1 MNRPPDDPPGYC
13 SPPCYAGEFPGY
25 FGETAA
31 PDPALVARLNA
42 LLEAERAGAKL
53 LSLLARDAAP
63 GSALRALLEALH
75 HDEAAGAVGLY
86 RALRRLGAEASSDTS
101 NFVERTLAL
110 DGMAQRLAFL
120 NRGQEW
126 VVRRIDD
133 LLPDVCAGELRT
145 LLDAMRAWH
154 VGNIGRCQA
163 ALDAGWAQAPERTG

>member
-1 MNRPPDDPPGYC
+1 MSRPPEDPPRYS

-25 FGETAA
+25 FGEPAA
-31 PDPALVARLNA
+31 LDPALVARLNA

-53 LSLLARDAAP
+53 LALLAREAAP
-63 GSALRALLEALH
+63 DSALRALLEALR

-86 RALRRLGAEASSDTS
+86 QGLRRRGAAASSNTGD
-101 NFVERTLAL
+101 FVERTLAL

-126 VVRRIDD
+126 VVRRIDE
-133 LLPDVCAGELRT
+133 LLPDVGEGELRT
-145 LLDAMRAWH
+145 LLGAMREWH

-163 ALDAGWAQAPERTG
+163 ALDAGWAQAPERSD